1 MKKKQ
6 LNLDYI
12 LNKGNKTE
20 ENNYETQKCTDSK
33 ETYED
38 SEQRYEYKIVDKNND
53 TGLKKRTNIKFD
65 ELDEDDKQ
73 RLFEQFKLQIMDQ
86 YLLDKRNLVLCNTD
100 YFQNSEIREFVTET
114 LPDFIENLKMR
125 IIDKIKDEK
134 KLQEDSESKEEEQ
147 QSTDNLF
154 IEVWKVKQNLKRIYD
169 RIDHYNQYALD
180 N

>member
-65 ELDEDDKQ
+65 
-73 RLFEQFKLQIMDQ
+73 
-86 YLLDKRNLVLCNTD
+86 
-100 YFQNSEIREFVTET
+100 
-114 LPDFIENLKMR
+114 
-125 IIDKIKDEK
+125 
-134 KLQEDSESKEEEQ
+134 
-147 QSTDNLF
+147 
-154 IEVWKVKQNLKRIYD
+154 
-169 RIDHYNQYALD
+169 
-180 N
+180 

>member
-1 MKKKQ
+1 
-6 LNLDYI
+6 
-12 LNKGNKTE
+12 
-20 ENNYETQKCTDSK
+20 
-33 ETYED
+33 
-38 SEQRYEYKIVDKNND
+38 
-53 TGLKKRTNIKFD
+53 
-65 ELDEDDKQ
+65 
-73 RLFEQFKLQIMDQ
+73 MDQ

-154 IEVWKVKQNLKRIYD
+154 IEVWKVKQNLI
-169 RIDHYNQYALD
+169 
-180 N
+180 